1 VDIWLTFAPSTTNH
15 SPSKSVS
22 DKKKVMDRVNEGKDG
37 GASEWESASSLYKAC
52 LDTLN
57 ELCDHYLQR
66 KEVSVGNKY
75 RITEIEAR
83 LRRFD
88 EEPLDKGILD
98 DCLKG
103 DKDLHD
109 HVINLLRLLGNT
121 LLRGMSMIISPS
133 FHPVSRSLS

>member
-1 VDIWLTFAPSTTNH
+1 
-15 SPSKSVS
+15 
-22 DKKKVMDRVNEGKDG
+22 MDRVNEGNDG
-37 GASEWESASSLYKAC
+37 GVNEWESASSLYKAC

-57 ELCDHYLQR
+57 ELCNQHVQC

-75 RITEIEAR
+75 RITEIETR
-83 LRRFD
+83 LKRFD

-109 HVINLLRLLGNT
+109 HVINLLRLLGNV
-121 LLRGMSMIISPS
+121 LLRGMSIIISPS
-133 FHPVSRSLS
+133 SHSVSRSPS